1 MAAKICRFCHNLF
14 PEDDLE
20 THGAHCALNPDVQ
33 EKSRKLGEIERFIKT
48 AVLKDGKI
56 ERMYW
61 AHSTGAKD
69 FDIEPILRAWK
80 MIDSEVDPHG
90 VQFLE
95 SRGFKVLMT

>member
-1 MAAKICRFCHNLF
+1 MAAKICKFCHNLF
-14 PEDDLE
+14 SEDALE
-20 THGAHCALNPDVQ
+20 QHTTHCALNPDVQ
-33 EKSRKLGEIERFIKT
+33 EKTRKMGEIERFIKT

-69 FDIEPILRAWK
+69 FDIEPILIAWRK
-80 MIDSEVDPHG
+80 IDPDVDPHG

-95 SRGFKVLMT
+95 SRGFTVLMT